1 MPRCVRFDLVLE
13 IAAVLSIL
21 MPCIA
26 AIVLVSHVF
35 DQTLAQASMIV
46 CCVLCIINILIASLC
61 GAVKFKYDNY
71 AFNICAYLL
80 ICSLLICMLL
90 ITGQCIIAFLGLFSK
105 FID

>member
-1 MPRCVRFDLVLE
+1 MPRCVRFDTVLE

-21 MPCIA
+21 LPCIA
-26 AIVLVSHVF
+26 AIVLISDAF
-35 DQTLAQASMIV
+35 DQTLTQASMIV
-46 CCVLCIINILIASLC
+46 CCLLSVINITIALC
-61 GAVKFKYDNY
+61 CGTIKFKYNNY

-90 ITGQCIIAFLGLFSK
+90 ITGQFAIAFLGFFAK